1 MKSDQF
7 KQSHR
12 AKASYFS
19 RERILTFPLTLL
31 LILRKSA
38 KSLQLWLNE
47 LTWEL
52 ELPTVTASAF
62 SQARQHLKHT
72 AFIELQQQG
81 VIQPFYETGAY
92 RRWCGWR
99 VLAIDGC
106 EIRLPDKAELM
117 SQFGQVKTAGEG
129 HYTAARASV
138 MYDVFNQVAVD
149 SQLARVDLSEVIL
162 AKGHLAQVQVSCD
175 LLLCDRG
182 YHSYE
187 WLATLSQKGPHFV
200 VRGKRTA
207 ALTTMFDGQGADSQ
221 HLTFQPGHNQRAKIR
236 KLALPE
242 TLTLRVVRVTL
253 PTGEFELL
261 VTSLTDELLYPTAD
275 FAPLYHARWQ
285 IETFYGRCKTRLALE
300 NFSGYTVEAIKQD
313 FFATIFLTSLETI
326 LTDTAQSQL
335 AETSAHCQ
343 HDYQV
348 NQAVAFHAIKHTA
361 LELLGSELPLEPLLA
376 QLTDL
381 FLTNPT
387 VIRPERVVPRIP
399 SSTYRVLKFFRY
411 RRKTC
416 F

>member
-12 AKASYFS
+12 VKASYFS
-19 RERILTFPLTLL
+19 RERILTFPLTMLL
-31 LILRKSA
+31 VLRKSA

-52 ELPTVTASAF
+52 ELPAVTASAF

-81 VIQPFYETGAY
+81 VIQPFYETGEY
-92 RRWCGWR
+92 QRWCGWR
-99 VLAIDGC
+99 VLAIDGS

-138 MYDVFNQVAVD
+138 MYDVFNQLAVD
-149 SQLARVDLSEVIL
+149 SQLARVDRSEVSL
-162 AKGHLAQVQVSCD
+162 AKDHLGQVSASD

-187 WLATLSQKGPHFV
+187 WLATLSQKGRHFV
-200 VRGKRTA
+200 VRCKRSA
-207 ALTTMFDGQGADSQ
+207 ALTAMFDGQGADSQ
-221 HLTFQPGHNQRAKIR
+221 HLTFKPGHNQRAKISQ
-236 KLALPE
+236 LALPE

-253 PTGEFELL
+253 TTGEFELL
-261 VTSLTDELLYPTAD
+261 VTSLTDEALYPTPD

-285 IETFYGRCKTRLALE
+285 IETFFGRCKTRLALE

-335 AETSAHCQ
+335 AEISATCQ

-361 LELLGSELPLEPLLA
+361 LELLFSDLPLEPLLA

-387 VIRPERVVPRIP
+387 VIRAERVVPRTS